1 MYLLLRGGVGGGGK
15 GDVVIVGPTFNPFF
29 NKLVDFRRVDVL
41 HLHSSREEIK
51 SIAISKRRDVHH
63 RGIHFIFPHLVVKVL
78 MMSKLGAH
86 G

>member
-1 MYLLLRGGVGGGGK
+1 MYLLCWGGGGGGGRGR
-15 GDVVIVGPTFNPFF
+15 GDVVPTFNPFF
-29 NKLVDFRRVDVL
+29 DKFVDFRRVDVL
-41 HLHSSREEIK
+41 HVHSREEIK